1 MSDYIPRSDGD
12 FNNWQSNLLALST
25 ENATAWEI
33 PLPRIAEVKEST
45 TNWETKYAKTINR
58 QNRTTADVRAKE
70 DARAECTEQ
79 LRKFVA
85 QYLSF
90 NDKVEDSDRELLG
103 LTIRSNSRTPVPVPC
118 TSPMANID
126 ISIRMQHNFTIVDSS
141 LPQRRSKPE
150 GVMGCEIWA
159 KIDGEAPKD
168 ASELMHLATATRA
181 SHTVN
186 FDGNKTGKVVYYWLR
201 WINKRLQ
208 PGPWSAMYS
217 AIIG

>member
-1 MSDYIPRSDGD
+1 MSDYVPRSDGD

-33 PLPRIAEVKEST
+33 PLPRIAEVKET
-45 TNWETKYAKTINR
+45 ATNWESKYAKTINR

-70 DARAECTEQ
+70 DARIECTEQ

-85 QYLSF
+85 QYLTF
-90 NDKVEDSDRELLG
+90 NAKVQDSDRELLG
-103 LTIRSNSRTPVPVPC
+103 LNIRSNSRTPVPVP
-118 TSPMANID
+118 TTTPMANID
-126 ISIRMQHNFTIVDSS
+126 ISTRMQHNFTIVDSS
-141 LPQRRSKPE
+141 FPQHRSKPE

-181 SHTVN
+181 SHSVN
-186 FDGNKTGKVVYYWLR
+186 FDGNKTGKVVYYWFR
-201 WINKRLQ
+201 WVNKRVQ
-208 PGPWSAMYS
+208 PGPWSIMYS